1 MDRLNHIVAML
12 EKTLGTR
19 TKRHIL
25 GGTLVSVSLL
35 FSGLALTVITL
46 KTEDKEDM
54 EEDEFQDY

>member
-1 MDRLNHIVAML
+1 MDKLNHIVAML

-46 KTEDKEDM
+46 KTEDKEDVD
-54 EEDEFQDY
+54 EDEFQDY

>member
-1 MDRLNHIVAML
+1 MDKLNHIVAML

-46 KTEDKEDM
+46 KTDDKEDM
-54 EEDEFQDY
+54 DEDEFQDY